1 MKLYYTPG
9 ACSLAPHIA
18 LREAGATFDLVKVD
32 LATKKVEDGSS
43 FEAVNPKGYVP
54 ALRLDSGDVLT
65 ENVSLLQYIGDI
77 NPGTQLMPTAGS
89 VERYRVTEW
98 LAFIS
103 TELHKSFSPL
113 FVPTST
119 DDMKKYARG
128 NVSRRLGWLDG
139 ALGSRK
145 FLTGDQFTV
154 ADSYLFVMLSW
165 ADHVGIDVSQW
176 PNLKRFQQ
184 TVGSRP
190 KVFEALKAEGL
201 VH

>member
-1 MKLYYTPG
+1 MKLYYAPG

-18 LREAGATFDLVKVD
+18 LREAGANFDLVKVD
-32 LATKKVEDGSS
+32 LATKKAEDGSS

-65 ENVSLLQYIGDI
+65 ENVSLLQYIGDL
-77 NPGTQLMPTAGS
+77 NPGAKLMPAAGS
-89 VERYRVTEW
+89 VERYRVAEW

-103 TELHKSFSPL
+103 TEVHKSFSPI
-113 FVPTST
+113 FSPYGT
-119 DDMKKYARG
+119 DEVKQYARG

-154 ADSYLFVMLSW
+154 ADGYLFVMLSW
-165 ADHVGIDVSQW
+165 ADHIGIEVAQW
-176 PNLKRFQQ
+176 PNLKRFQG